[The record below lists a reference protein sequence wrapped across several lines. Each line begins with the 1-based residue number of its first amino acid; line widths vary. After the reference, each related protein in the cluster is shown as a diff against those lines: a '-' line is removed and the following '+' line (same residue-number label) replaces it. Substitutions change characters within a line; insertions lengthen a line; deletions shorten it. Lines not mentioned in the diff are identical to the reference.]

1 MADED
6 GPAQSLGAVKALERA
21 EKAAKALLSAGFGE
35 AGAPSEAQVTEVLL
49 RIDHKNWPVQT
60 RPNVTPDAKP
70 VTGFSMGLVY
80 GLGGKGMK
88 VSKTSEVTPN
98 LTKLLTAY
106 ITSSIP
112 DKDFKYSSLQ
122 VNYCYAAKKHTD
134 GNNLG
139 PSYIQA
145 IGEHTGGGLWT
156 ADQGVVDPNRKW
168 ASFNGCKEHCTQP
181 FKGTRISLIAF
192 THNSYEEL
200 SEELCERLR
209 GLGFMAVGSERIRDQ
224 GDVDEESFDAFWDR
238 RRADAAKADTGLPAE
253 LALPAGQA
261 AGQGGWVAVDCAG
274 WACGRG
280 SSWVAYEDSKGN
292 AKTIGMPLCADHPCT
307 GSLFLLN
314 CCAPWPCRS
323 TRPAT
328 ARVRPEH
335 VRVLPFPSLPRRP
348 HCHFAAQ

>member
-224 GDVDEESFDAFWDR
+224 GDVDEESFDEYWER
-238 RRADAAKADTGLPAE
+238 RRKEAVADFAGESGGD
-253 LALPAGQA
+253 PAG
-261 AGQGGWVAVDCAG
+261 GWIVVDCAG

-280 SSWVAYEDSKGN
+280 CSWVMWQNEKQKPELIQTPKNSTGLHTMEFSILPKGRGLKFHKQSRFHLYQVRS
-292 AKTIGMPLCADHPCT
+292 ALT
-307 GSLFLLN
+307 
-314 CCAPWPCRS
+314 S
-323 TRPAT
+323 TRYV
-328 ARVRPEH
+328 VR
-335 VRVLPFPSLPRRP
+335 LPPPGM
-348 HCHFAAQ
+348 